1 MGIQASSIHLS
12 GLARV
17 NLELLGFN
25 TGSPTMGLSASA
37 PAASTVQ
44 TSTPAASDH
53 QTAAPTSGCPMHEG
67 KVKGNGP
74 FI

>member
-1 MGIQASSIHLS
+1 
-12 GLARV
+12 
-17 NLELLGFN
+17 
-25 TGSPTMGLSASA
+25 MGLSASA